1 MKDNIKSVVVLTAI
15 CLVVAALL
23 AVTNFY
29 TAPVIEA
36 NKAAAATG
44 SLAEV
49 IPGAAGFEEMELP
62 ADAPATVTAIYKE
75 TSGLGYV
82 MTLETS
88 SSYSASPMAITIGF
102 GADSKISGV
111 LLTNYQESK
120 DFGADYPS
128 TYVGQDSA
136 LGGVDTVAGVTYSSK
151 AFKDAVTDAFNTL
164 INSGLLAAGEKSE
177 EQLIAEVMPLA
188 LPGCVNGTGVCVVE
202 EATVSDA
209 SVTAAYKAKNGCG
222 YIAVV
227 SGANG
232 TVVCGMNAF
241 DDVQCFDLEGN
252 DVTEASADAVA
263 AVKASFVAPAVE
275 NLEADQTTAMRAF
288 EDGVEVELTPVES
301 TGSFGAVV
309 AAFKATVGEEVQYV
323 ILTHPLGYNDE
334 VMSMRHIIN
343 ANGEIIRFNTLSELI
358 VHGEYYSDHQ
368 LTDEAAYR
376 EQFIGLTEDT
386 YSDDMTLVTG
396 ATITSH
402 AVAVAH
408 RSAFEV
414 FNHIK
419 EAA

>member
-1 MKDNIKSVVVLTAI
+1 MNDNVKSVVVLTAI

-49 IPGAAGFEEMELP
+49 IPGATGFEEIELP
-62 ADAPATVTAIYKE
+62 ADAPATVKSLYKE

-82 MTLETS
+82 MLLEAS
-88 SSYSASPMAITIGF
+88 SSYSASPMAITVGF
-102 GADSKISGV
+102 GADSKISGI

-120 DFGADYPS
+120 EFGADYPA
-128 TYVGQDSA
+128 TYIGQDSA

-151 AFKDAVTDAFNTL
+151 AFKEAVTDAFNTL
-164 INSGLLAAGEKSE
+164 ISSGLLAAGEKSE
-177 EQLIAEVMPLA
+177 EQLIGEVMPLA

-202 EATVSDA
+202 EIEASGS
-209 SVTAAYKAKNGCG
+209 SVTAAYKAKNSCG

-232 TVVCGMNAF
+232 TLVCGMNAF
-241 DDVQCFDLEGN
+241 GEVKCFDLEGN
-252 DVTEASADAVA
+252 DVTDANADAVA
-263 AVKASFVAPAVE
+263 AVQGAFTPVAAE
-275 NLEADQTTAMRAF
+275 NLEANTTTALRAF
-288 EDGVEVELTPVES
+288 EEGVEVELTPVEA
-301 TGSFGAVV
+301 TGSYGIVV
-309 AAFKATVGEEVQYV
+309 AAFKADLGEDVQYV
-323 ILTHPLGYNDE
+323 ILTQPYGFGDKLMKMVH
-334 VMSMRHIIN
+334 VIN
-343 ANGEIIRFNTLSELI
+343 SDGEIVLFKTSELI
-358 VHGEYYSDHQ
+358 IDGEYYSAHE
-368 LTDEAAYR
+368 LTDETAYR
-376 EQFIGLTEDT
+376 AQFVGLTEET

-396 ATITSH
+396 ATITSN
-402 AVAVAH
+402 AVAASH

-414 FNHIK
+414 FDNIK